1 MKGNHT
7 TINFNR
13 FLEDVLIYDLRILLG
28 GSHDILEKVQ
38 RVLASRGEVRCIDVA
53 QDSIAYVFQDLST
66 RDRPHEHPLD
76 SQISVSGQSG
86 YVAGVGQDLGAEDDE
101 YHDTRSP
108 MDTARSSQNPYV
120 TDVRRSKDTV
130 SSISSSIDS
139 APGSSPYLSTGADT
153 SPNTDL
159 LNCKHVVSLAQA
171 GTRTSASDGTGT
183 PLSSSQAKRSL
194 RSGLIGVEVV
204 SLKNGMH
211 QCTLKFSEVVETIC
225 FSPAGQVIVS
235 GGAYDVC
242 AYGLKATD
250 SLTLG
255 SHDARVKALVFAGNS
270 EKVVASGSSD
280 CTVRLWDLVM
290 GGTTGAPLRGECRVF
305 SYASVWM

>member
-7 TINFNR
+7 TIICNR
-13 FLEDVLIYDLRILLG
+13 FLTDVLIYSVRILPG

-38 RVLASRGEVRCIDVA
+38 RALASRGEVKCIDVA
-53 QDSIAYVFQDLST
+53 QDSIAYVFQDLSA
-66 RDRPHEHPLD
+66 RDRPHERPLD
-76 SQISVSGQSG
+76 SVISDSGQSE
-86 YVAGVGQDLGAEDDE
+86 YATGVGQDLGAEDDE
-101 YHDTRSP
+101 YQDTRST
-108 MDTARSSQNPYV
+108 MDTAHSSQNPYE
-120 TDVRRSKDTV
+120 TDVRRRKDTV
-130 SSISSSIDS
+130 SSISSSMDS
-139 APGSSPYLSTGADT
+139 APGSSKYLSTGADT
-153 SPNTDL
+153 SPNTGL
-159 LNCKHVVSLAQA
+159 LNYSHVVTLAQA
-171 GTRTSASDGTGT
+171 GTSTSASDGTGM
-183 PLSSSQAKRSL
+183 PLSSSRAKRSL

-211 QCTLKFSEVVETIC
+211 ECTLKFFEVVETIC

-305 SYASVWM
+305 LYASV